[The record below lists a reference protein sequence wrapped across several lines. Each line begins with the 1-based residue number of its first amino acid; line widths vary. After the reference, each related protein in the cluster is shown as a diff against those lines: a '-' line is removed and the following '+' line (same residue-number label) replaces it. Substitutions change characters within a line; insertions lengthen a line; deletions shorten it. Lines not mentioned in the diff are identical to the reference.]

1 MDLDDIFKN
10 NNKHQ
15 YKQEMPNY
23 YRDHSSNHKNYSYSD
38 KHENF
43 NVFELLNSI
52 KTNKKLKII
61 ILVVLVIV
69 IAVIIGLIVFL
80 FPLITTMLNYISQ
93 NGISGLAEVVID
105 FLNKIW
111 NGTK

>member
-10 NNKHQ
+10 NNKHH

-23 YRDHSSNHKNYSYSD
+23 YRTDSSNHKNYSD

-61 ILVVLVIV
+61 ILAVLVIV
-69 IAVIIGLIVFL
+69 IALIIGLIVFL